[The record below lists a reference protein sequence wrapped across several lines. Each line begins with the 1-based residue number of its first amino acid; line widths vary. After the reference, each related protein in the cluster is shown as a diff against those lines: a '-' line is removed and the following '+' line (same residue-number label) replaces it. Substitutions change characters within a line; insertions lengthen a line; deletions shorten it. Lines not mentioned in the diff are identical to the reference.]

1 MPSVVISSW
10 PTWFSSSGDSL
21 RPDRL
26 ARVAEHDL
34 AAFVAHPL
42 RRDAGAAHLA
52 RGVDVGEERDRRDVV
67 VHGRRERPG
76 DVAVLVHR
84 HVGEP
89 DLLELV
95 AQEAQQVELALG
107 ARVRLRFL
115 VGPRVDADVAE
126 EPLGGVLGELGG
138 ERRLRRASRECT
150 FGECVVRLVQLY
162 AGLVLYGISSS
173 LLVLAGLGLDPW
185 DVFHQGLSRTFGLA
199 IGTWAIIVGVAVLL
213 LWIPLRQRPG
223 IGTVS
228 NVVLVGAD
236 DERRARARAR
246 AARAGARESRAWS
259 CGVFLNGV
267 ATGAYIGAGL
277 GPGPR
282 DGLMTGLAARG
293 HSIRVV
299 RTGLEVTV
307 LVIGWLLGGTVGVG
321 TLVYAL
327 SIGPLA
333 HVFIPLFA
341 RGRPTPEGAL
351 EAV

>member
-1 MPSVVISSW
+1 MYV
-10 PTWFSSSGDSL
+10 
-21 RPDRL
+21 
-26 ARVAEHDL
+26 
-34 AAFVAHPL
+34 
-42 RRDAGAAHLA
+42 
-52 RGVDVGEERDRRDVV
+52 RDV
-67 VHGRRERPG
+67 
-76 DVAVLVHR
+76 
-84 HVGEP
+84 
-89 DLLELV
+89 
-95 AQEAQQVELALG
+95 
-107 ARVRLRFL
+107 RL
-115 VGPRVDADVAE
+115 
-126 EPLGGVLGELGG
+126 
-138 ERRLRRASRECT
+138 
-150 FGECVVRLVQLY
+150 RLVQLY
-162 AGLVLYGISSS
+162 AGLVLYGVSSS

-199 IGTWAIIVGVAVLL
+199 IGTWAIIVGALVLL

-228 NVVLVGAD
+228 NVILVGLTMDVVLGHVGQPHAM
-236 DERRARARAR
+236 
-246 AARAGARESRAWS
+246 AARIACLI

-299 RTGLEVTV
+299 RAGLELTV
-307 LVIGWLLGGTVGVG
+307 LVTGWLLGGTVGVG
-321 TLVYAL
+321 TVLYAL

-333 HVFIPLFA
+333 HFFIPLFA

>member
-1 MPSVVISSW
+1 M
-10 PTWFSSSGDSL
+10 L
-21 RPDRL
+21 
-26 ARVAEHDL
+26 
-34 AAFVAHPL
+34 
-42 RRDAGAAHLA
+42 
-52 RGVDVGEERDRRDVV
+52 
-67 VHGRRERPG
+67 
-76 DVAVLVHR
+76 
-84 HVGEP
+84 
-89 DLLELV
+89 
-95 AQEAQQVELALG
+95 
-107 ARVRLRFL
+107 
-115 VGPRVDADVAE
+115 
-126 EPLGGVLGELGG
+126 
-138 ERRLRRASRECT
+138 
-150 FGECVVRLVQLY
+150 VRLVQLY
-162 AGLVLYGISSS
+162 VGLVLYGISSS

-228 NVVLVGAD
+228 NVILVGLTMNVVLGHVHAPH
-236 DERRARARAR
+236 AL
-246 AARAGARESRAWS
+246 AARIACLL

-293 HSIRVV
+293 LSIRVV

-307 LVIGWLLGGTVGVG
+307 LAIGWLLGGTVGVG
-321 TLVYAL
+321 TVVYAL